1 MVEYTVY
8 EPRYA
13 ADDPIERAER
23 LVFVKDSFRWWAAI
37 FPALWLIVKG
47 LWLELVAFVVAIG
60 ALTWGL
66 QALGAHDSVS
76 GTLVLIAQILFGF
89 EAGTI
94 ESAALERRGWRRV
107 GWIEGRN
114 RAESEY
120 RFFADWLPA
129 QPTMQPRS
137 PDLFSGPMPKG
148 PISGLAGTALQT
160 ARDAASRWRQ
170 RIGSGA

>member
-23 LVFVKDSFRWWAAI
+23 LVFVKDGFRWWAAI

-47 LWLELVAFVVAIG
+47 LWLELVVFLVAIG

-148 PISGLAGTALQT
+148 PISGLAGSAL
-160 ARDAASRWRQ
+160 
-170 RIGSGA
+170 